1 MVFEYKDEYK
11 ISKNDLKSILLNRHR
26 RWLFMFSACVYA
38 CADFAITRGISRTI
52 NYR

>member
-26 RWLFMFSACVYA
+26 RWFFMFSARVCA
-38 CADFAITRGISRTI
+38 CADFAITRGISKGSH
-52 NYR
+52 YR